1 MTDLPSELLFFHVR
15 SDETYLLSVA
25 VEIKLVF
32 LQKAKSPV
40 SGVVLGTFTLLS
52 HSQKTDSG
60 YIIII
65 LNSLQVK
72 KLRENWLAQWR
83 RASGGRAWSI
93 DGSSDSKFWG
103 RRCGWNLK
111 FRVSYNHKGKLGEF
125 LICEWISVMNGQYFH
140 LNSRAITFFFFCS
153 LPLCLI
159 LHGGI
164 LEVVLFFNVFS

>member
-32 LQKAKSPV
+32 LKQKAKSPE
-40 SGVVLGTFTLLS
+40 SGVVLGIFTLLS

-72 KLRENWLAQWR
+72 KLREN
-83 RASGGRAWSI
+83 
-93 DGSSDSKFWG
+93 
-103 RRCGWNLK
+103 
-111 FRVSYNHKGKLGEF
+111 
-125 LICEWISVMNGQYFH
+125 
-140 LNSRAITFFFFCS
+140 
-153 LPLCLI
+153 
-159 LHGGI
+159 
-164 LEVVLFFNVFS
+164 

>member
-25 VEIKLVF
+25 VEIQLVF

-40 SGVVLGTFTLLS
+40 SGVVLGTFALLS

-72 KLRENWLAQWR
+72 KLREN
-83 RASGGRAWSI
+83 
-93 DGSSDSKFWG
+93 
-103 RRCGWNLK
+103 
-111 FRVSYNHKGKLGEF
+111 
-125 LICEWISVMNGQYFH
+125 
-140 LNSRAITFFFFCS
+140 
-153 LPLCLI
+153 
-159 LHGGI
+159 
-164 LEVVLFFNVFS
+164 

>member
-32 LQKAKSPV
+32 LQKAKSPE

-72 KLRENWLAQWR
+72 KLREN
-83 RASGGRAWSI
+83 
-93 DGSSDSKFWG
+93 
-103 RRCGWNLK
+103 
-111 FRVSYNHKGKLGEF
+111 
-125 LICEWISVMNGQYFH
+125 
-140 LNSRAITFFFFCS
+140 
-153 LPLCLI
+153 
-159 LHGGI
+159 
-164 LEVVLFFNVFS
+164 